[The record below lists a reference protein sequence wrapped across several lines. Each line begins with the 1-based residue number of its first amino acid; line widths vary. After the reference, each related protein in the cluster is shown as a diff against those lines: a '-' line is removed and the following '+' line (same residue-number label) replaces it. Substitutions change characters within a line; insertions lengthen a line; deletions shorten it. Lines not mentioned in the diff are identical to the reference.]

1 MPLGPEAARRVYD
14 RIGRAQDTQ
23 RFYEDAATSRVVE
36 LAAFEQA
43 CSVFELGCGTGRFAA
58 RLLRERLT
66 SDARYVGVD
75 VSPRM
80 VSIAVGRLRGWVP
93 RARVE
98 LLDPPGE
105 LLPGAAGEFDR
116 FVANYVLEL
125 LPPVVRR
132 GAHRGGASTARSDW
146 PSVCGQPHVRRDRW
160 PGGSSHAW
168 WAALASRWP
177 ALLGGCTPIELREL
191 IRPDEWELA
200 HREVIERFGITSEI
214 VVAVPRANATD
225 DLKNRTTPGTAL
237 RLTCV
242 AWRSSTARASSR
254 FAHSMG

>member
-1 MPLGPEAARRVYD
+1 MPLGLEAARRVYD

-23 RFYEDAATSRVVE
+23 RFYEDAATSRLVE
-36 LAAFEQA
+36 LAAFDQA

-75 VSPRM
+75 VSSKM

-98 LLDPPGE
+98 LLDPPGR

-125 LPPVVRR
+125 LPPVYAEALVGEARR
-132 GAHRGGASTARSDW
+132 LLTSGGRLCVVSLTHGETPIGRLVSRGWR
-146 PSVCGQPHVRRDRW
+146 
-160 PGGSSHAW
+160 
-168 WAALASRWP
+168 ALASRWP

-191 IRPDEWELA
+191 IRPDEWELV
-200 HREVIERFGITSEI
+200 HREVIERFGITSEV
-214 VVAVPRANATD
+214 VVAVPRDSATD
-225 DLKNRTTPGTAL
+225 
-237 RLTCV
+237 V
-242 AWRSSTARASSR
+242 
-254 FAHSMG
+254 